1 MNIRSKIIA
10 FQAFF
15 VGVVIALA
23 VVVYL
28 AVARAEYFIER
39 VRGTHTQLEAITSIS
54 LHANRYSEQI
64 AEMLLFGQQG
74 RAEFEE
80 ARRHLEESFAALVEA
95 TEDETLLLYDD
106 TEHEE
111 ERDEFVVLSQMRS
124 IGDEMHVLALDLL
137 KLKTAGRQ
145 EEAYRRYYDEIEQ
158 GLDDDMQ
165 RLIDIVMADEREE
178 VRRLEH
184 RAGSMARELSAI
196 VVVVTVMGG
205 VTSMIMVL
213 LIGRALSQP
222 ISRLTEGAAEIGNGR
237 LDHRIAVHGRDELAL
252 LSNHFNRMAAQ
263 LEIQRGELLQQQ
275 ALLEQKVRE
284 RTLQLE
290 DANRRLENLNRL
302 RILFLADVSHEL
314 RTPLAVL
321 RGEAEV
327 TLRSRSSSAD
337 DCRDTLERI
346 VEQAEHMARLVDDLL
361 FVTRAEADSIRFEM
375 RRLDLRQILDQAVE
389 DGCMLAL
396 DRGLELAACQPAEPV
411 YVHGDGQRLHQT
423 LLIAIDNAVK
433 YAQPQTTVEVELGAA
448 DGQCLI
454 VVRNYGAGVP
464 TEDLPYVFDRFYRGR
479 QNASPSGGSGLG
491 LSIAKWIVE
500 KHAGTIALAS
510 KPGGVTELEIRL
522 PGAWGNDGESTPRTS
537 AGALGF
543 AAHSADMQ

>member
-23 VVVYL
+23 VVVYV

-106 TEHEE
+106 TEGEE

-137 KLKTAGRQ
+137 ELKTAGRQ

-165 RLIDIVMADEREE
+165 GLIDIVMADEREE

-184 RAGSMARELSAI
+184 RAESMARELSAI

-205 VTSMIMVL
+205 VTSMVMVV

-222 ISRLTEGAAEIGNGR
+222 ISRLT
-237 LDHRIAVHGRDELAL
+237 
-252 LSNHFNRMAAQ
+252 S
-263 LEIQRGELLQQQ
+263 
-275 ALLEQKVRE
+275 
-284 RTLQLE
+284 
-290 DANRRLENLNRL
+290 
-302 RILFLADVSHEL
+302 
-314 RTPLAVL
+314 
-321 RGEAEV
+321 
-327 TLRSRSSSAD
+327 
-337 DCRDTLERI
+337 
-346 VEQAEHMARLVDDLL
+346 
-361 FVTRAEADSIRFEM
+361 
-375 RRLDLRQILDQAVE
+375 
-389 DGCMLAL
+389 
-396 DRGLELAACQPAEPV
+396 
-411 YVHGDGQRLHQT
+411 
-423 LLIAIDNAVK
+423 
-433 YAQPQTTVEVELGAA
+433 
-448 DGQCLI
+448 
-454 VVRNYGAGVP
+454 
-464 TEDLPYVFDRFYRGR
+464 
-479 QNASPSGGSGLG
+479 
-491 LSIAKWIVE
+491 
-500 KHAGTIALAS
+500 
-510 KPGGVTELEIRL
+510 
-522 PGAWGNDGESTPRTS
+522 
-537 AGALGF
+537 
-543 AAHSADMQ
+543 